1 MPHVSRST
9 SKFIL
14 RSTFF
19 NTNLRGT
26 ECPRGTRMVVVVAVR
41 ARAQWVPSSIAM
53 DPGAASWFCE
63 QQTVQGG
70 ASPPAT
76 AELQWPLRCNREAA
90 CPFEHMEAIPEFL
103 SVCECQQAASVG
115 STATGRC
122 PTGRR
127 TGALCS
133 CALWASEGRAPPP
146 PSARRSPCQQAIGRS
161 PCSCAAAR
169 APLTPID
176 SMVHFLSTVL
186 SYYDLVH
193 NIMSA
198 YRMVCILL
206 TIPAWPLSRAP
217 TV

>member
-1 MPHVSRST
+1 
-9 SKFIL
+9 
-14 RSTFF
+14 
-19 NTNLRGT
+19 
-26 ECPRGTRMVVVVAVR
+26 MVVVVAVR

-53 DPGAASWFCE
+53 DPGAALWFCE

-90 CPFEHMEAIPEFL
+90 CPFEHMEAIPGFL

-169 APLTPID
+169 ANNRRLGIFVPSVD
-176 SMVHFLSTVL
+176 SIPFWRERGVTFFLMS
-186 SYYDLVH
+186 SDHNFIKQGANKLVTDARG
-193 NIMSA
+193 SF
-198 YRMVCILL
+198 
-206 TIPAWPLSRAP
+206 
-217 TV
+217 

>member
-1 MPHVSRST
+1 
-9 SKFIL
+9 
-14 RSTFF
+14 
-19 NTNLRGT
+19 
-26 ECPRGTRMVVVVAVR
+26 MVVVVAVR

-53 DPGAASWFCE
+53 DPGAALWFCE

-90 CPFEHMEAIPEFL
+90 CPFEHMEAIPGFL